1 MNAYEIYRV
10 RLALTKRAKD
20 AEEEWRNLKD
30 CNDPEKAKEKEA
42 AAEKYQA
49 ARETLRMY
57 DSFRF

>member
-1 MNAYEIYRV
+1 MTAYEIYRV

-20 AEEEWRNLKD
+20 AEKQEAVNQMVAMTEI
-30 CNDPEKAKEKEA
+30 AEKEA